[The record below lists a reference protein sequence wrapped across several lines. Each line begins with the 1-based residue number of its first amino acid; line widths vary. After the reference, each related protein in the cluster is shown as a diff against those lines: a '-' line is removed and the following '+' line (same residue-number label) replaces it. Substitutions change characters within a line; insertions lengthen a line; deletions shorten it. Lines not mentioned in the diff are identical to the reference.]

1 LISIFIF
8 QAVLLLSKIAPE
20 IVGEPLN
27 AKRLYDAVNVILSL
41 QVARFRIIQIRLIKS
56 TKKNI
61 NSQTEAG

>member
-1 LISIFIF
+1 M
-8 QAVLLLSKIAPE
+8 LSKIAPE